1 MVQKNN
7 DLINLTSKNGFT
19 LLNRFAREGCRDFSK
34 IDYLVSHGAGVNIA
48 ANNWFTP
55 LFYVSELCETDAANL
70 LLSHGANINAKD
82 NEGLTPLH
90 YSVFN
95 YGMVKLLVDKGAEIN
110 TKDTEGVTPLMDAVG
125 LGSYETV
132 NYLISKGADINVKDN
147 GGKGLIQ
154 YLNEREE
161 DSDKIKIKNLLNS
174 KGLK

>member
-1 MVQKNN
+1 
-7 DLINLTSKNGFT
+7 
-19 LLNRFAREGCRDFSK
+19 
-34 IDYLVSHGAGVNIA
+34 
-48 ANNWFTP
+48 
-55 LFYVSELCETDAANL
+55 
-70 LLSHGANINAKD
+70 NAKD